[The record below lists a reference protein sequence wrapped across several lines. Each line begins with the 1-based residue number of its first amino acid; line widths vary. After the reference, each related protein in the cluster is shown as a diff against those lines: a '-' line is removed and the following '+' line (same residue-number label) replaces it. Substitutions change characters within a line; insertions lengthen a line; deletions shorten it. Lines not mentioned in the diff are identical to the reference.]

1 MITEAA
7 LGGAAEQLRTGDL
20 SPATY
25 LDQVRDR
32 IESGEP
38 EIHAF
43 VDDPDWD
50 LLEGQVASLTERFPE
65 PATRPPLFGVPVG
78 VKDIFHV
85 DGYPTRA
92 GTSIPPPAFEGPE
105 ADAVSRLR
113 SAGAVVLGKT
123 VTTEFAYM
131 DPGPTRN
138 PHDTD
143 HTPGGSSSGS
153 AAAVSAGFCPL
164 AIGSQTIG
172 SVIRPAA
179 FCGIVGF
186 KPSYGRIPIGGVIP
200 LAESVDH
207 VGMFTQD
214 VEGMQTAAP
223 VVCDDWRSLPRPRRD
238 PRLGVPAG
246 PYLDQASTAGK
257 RAFEAAV
264 ETLKAYGFQ
273 VEQIAMFDDIDEIN
287 DRHTDLVAGE
297 AALAH
302 HQWFEAYG
310 DEYAP
315 ATAELIRTG
324 KGITIDRLST
334 VRTSRS
340 DVRQRLHQAMDDH
353 GIDVWVS
360 PAAPGPAPSGIGDTG
375 DPAMNLPWTHAG
387 VPALTVPAGT
397 ADGLPVGL
405 QCTTRFWADE
415 QLLAWGDEI
424 VDALGDL
431 T

>member
-1 MITEAA
+1 MITEAP
-7 LGGAAEQLRTGDL
+7 LVDAAERLRSGDL
-20 SPATY
+20 SPAAY
-25 LDQVRDR
+25 LDRVRER
-32 IESGEP
+32 IESDEP

-50 LLEGQVASLTERFPE
+50 LLEGQIASLTDRFPD
-65 PATRPPLFGVPVG
+65 PATRPQLFGVPVG
-78 VKDIFHV
+78 IKDIFHV
-85 DGYPTRA
+85 EGYPTRG
-92 GTSIPPPAFEGPE
+92 GTSLPPSAFEGPE
-105 ADAVSRLR
+105 ADAVHRLR
-113 SAGAVVLGKT
+113 QAGAVVLGKT

-131 DPGPTRN
+131 EPGPTRN

-153 AAAVSAGFCPL
+153 AAAVSAGFCPIAL
-164 AIGSQTIG
+164 GSQTIG

-186 KPSYGRIPIGGVIP
+186 KPSYDRIPIGGVLP
-200 LAESVDH
+200 LAKSVDH

-214 VEGMQTAAP
+214 VAGMQLAAP
-223 VVCDDWRSLPRPRRD
+223 VVCDDWRSLPNPDRKPRV
-238 PRLGVPAG
+238 GVPAG
-246 PYLDQASTAGK
+246 PYLNQASDAGQ
-257 RAFEAAV
+257 RAFEATVDVLERDGFGV
-264 ETLKAYGFQ
+264 ER
-273 VEQIAMFDDIDEIN
+273 VEVFGDIDEIN

-302 HQWFEAYG
+302 HEWFEAYQ

-315 ATAELIRTG
+315 ASAELVTDGR
-324 KGITIDRLST
+324 KITIGRLST
-334 VRTSRS
+334 ARASRTA
-340 DVRQRLHQAMDDH
+340 VRQRLQQVMDDH
-353 GIDVWVS
+353 GIDVWIS

-405 QCTTRFWADE
+405 QCTTRFGADE
-415 QLLAWGDEI
+415 RLLAWGDVI
-424 VDALGDL
+424 ADTLGDSA
-431 T
+431 